1 MKAWLYIL
9 TTGIVFGTGGLVSK
23 HMIDNG
29 LDPVFGTAVM
39 MTITAIGSI
48 PIYLRAGGVEARGWR
63 MAMLAGALN
72 GGGPAM
78 LFNLGF
84 ESLPA
89 SVNTLIIS
97 LGPVFT
103 ALTAHWV
110 AADDRF
116 TRAKAVGLISSV
128 TGVGFLAGSLSSSPV
143 TGMAFALAGAAMQGA
158 SLLLVKRV
166 ATYFRPAA
174 TLTAMMTGA
183 ALAAFV
189 VTAVT
194 NRWQAPTSEMWLLM
208 TLLGLS
214 GVAAFGSILAV
225 SEIAPA
231 SQASLSGYL
240 IPMVGVLGG
249 VILFNEPLGWRL
261 ALGAILILT
270 GVVLVG
276 RQNREP
282 RFGMPRLRGYQPT
295 ERN

>member
-48 PIYLRAGGVEARGWR
+48 PIYLCAGGVEARGWR

-128 TGVGFLAGSLSSSPV
+128 TGVGFLAGSLSSGPV

-194 NRWQAPTSEMWLLM
+194 NRWQAPTSAMWLLM

-231 SQASLSGYL
+231 SQAALSGYL

-282 RFGMPRLRGYQPT
+282 RVGIRVQHGYQPT